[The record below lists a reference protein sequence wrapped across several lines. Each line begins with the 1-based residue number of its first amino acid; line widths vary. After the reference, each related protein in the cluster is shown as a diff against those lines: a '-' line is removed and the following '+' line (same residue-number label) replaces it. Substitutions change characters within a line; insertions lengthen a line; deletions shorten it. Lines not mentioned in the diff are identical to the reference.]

1 MDKLKVGSFIAE
13 QRKIRSLTQKQFA
26 NLVGVTDKAVS
37 RWETGKSYPDTE
49 TLEKISEIF
58 EVSISDI
65 LSGEIAKPENKVEAA
80 DKNIIDAILLNKK
93 TTKKWKI
100 AFICIIILGVFLFGS
115 LWKIFDLSE
124 YISDMEQNH
133 AYEMENFRSQI
144 DSIYNNVDE
153 QMKKE
158 ASLLSYINCEYG
170 ELDPKT
176 NTVKM
181 LFTVIPKAVTDETT
195 ISIKIGKDY
204 IPMQRSGNKFVG
216 EYNAYAFRT
225 DEDEDLIPILTI
237 KNGDK
242 SENEHLE
249 DIETKYLYQRYLGT
263 FVADSSNFNTT
274 LKKVIDNG
282 NNYYEFQ
289 IQAKFL
295 FYYATDDVEPKFK
308 KLYILT
314 EVNDQHLETK
324 DVTYAV
330 DEYGTYNDTMTF
342 NYAVNGDDHVKAYAV
357 LQDEYGCYHSVQ
369 LYDYTFDSSGAIS
382 FTETTE
388 KIYSP
393 DKKLLIQQQ
402 NET

>member
-13 QRKIRSLTQKQFA
+13 QRKLRSLTQKQFA
-26 NLVGVTDKAVS
+26 DMVGVTDKAVS

-80 DKNIIDAILLNKK
+80 DKNIIDAMQLNIKV
-93 TTKKWKI
+93 TKKWKI
-100 AFICIIILGVFLFGS
+100 AFICIILLGVFLFGS

-124 YISDMEQNH
+124 YISAMEQNH
-133 AYEMENFRSQI
+133 AYVMESFRNQI

-181 LFTVIPKAVTDETT
+181 TFTAIPKTVTEDTT
-195 ISIKIGKDY
+195 LFIKIGKDE
-204 IPMQRSGNKFVG
+204 IELKKNGDKFIG
-216 EYNAYAFRT
+216 EYDAYAFRT
-225 DEDEDLIPILTI
+225 DEEEDLIPLLTI
-237 KNGDK
+237 KNSDK
-242 SENEHLE
+242 SENEYLE
-249 DIETKYLYQRYLGT
+249 NIESKYLYQRYLGD
-263 FVADSSNFNTT
+263 FINSSSYSTT
-274 LKKVIDNG
+274 YKRVYENYT
-282 NNYYEFQ
+282 NYYEFQ
-289 IQAKFL
+289 IQANFITH
-295 FYYATDDVEPKFK
+295 YITADEYPDYK

-314 EVNDQHLETK
+314 EVNDKILETK

-330 DEYGTYNDTMTF
+330 DEYGFYSDNMTF
-342 NYAVNGDDHVKAYAV
+342 NYSVNSDDEIKAYAV
-357 LQDEYGCYHSVQ
+357 LEDGYGYYHSIC
-369 LYDYTFDSSGAIS
+369 LYDFSFSNTEAFDSFDNTYDTEAIYD
-382 FTETTE
+382 
-388 KIYSP
+388 K
-393 DKKLLIQQQ
+393 DKKLLIK
-402 NET
+402 

>member
-1 MDKLKVGSFIAE
+1 MNKLKVGSFIAE
-13 QRKIRSLTQKQFA
+13 QRKLRSLTQKQFA
-26 NLVGVTDKAVS
+26 DMVGVTDKAVS

-80 DKNIIDAILLNKK
+80 DKNIIDAILLNQKV
-93 TTKKWKI
+93 TKKWKI
-100 AFICIIILGVFLFGS
+100 AFICIIVLGILLGGS
-115 LWKIFDLSE
+115 LFRISDLSE
-124 YISDMEQNH
+124 YISTMEQNH
-133 AYEMENFRSQI
+133 AYEMEKFRSQI

-170 ELDPKT
+170 NLNPK
-176 NTVKM
+176 NHTVKM
-181 LFTVIPKAVTDETT
+181 TFTAIPKTVTENT
-195 ISIKIGKDY
+195 ILSIKIGKDE
-204 IPMQRSGNKFVG
+204 IELKKNGDKFIG
-216 EYNAYAFRT
+216 EYDAYAFRT
-225 DEDEDLIPILTI
+225 DEDEELIPILTI

-242 SENEHLE
+242 SENEYLE

-263 FVADSSNFNTT
+263 FIADSSNFNTT

-289 IQAKFL
+289 IQANFL

-342 NYAVNGDDHVKAYAV
+342 NYAVNGDDHVKAYAI

-388 KIYSP
+388 KIYDP
-393 DKKLLIQQQ
+393 NKQLLIQQ
-402 NET
+402 

>member
-1 MDKLKVGSFIAE
+1 MDKLKVGSFIVE
-13 QRKIRSLTQKQFA
+13 QRKLRSLTQKQFA
-26 NLVGVTDKAVS
+26 DMVGVTDKAVS

-49 TLEKISEIF
+49 TLEKISEVF

-65 LSGEIAKPENKVEAA
+65 LSGEITKPENKLEAA
-80 DKNIIDAILLNKK
+80 DKNIIDVIQLNKK
-93 TTKKWKI
+93 TTKRWKI
-100 AFICIIILGVFLFGS
+100 AFVCIIILGLFLFGS

-170 ELDPKT
+170 ELNPKT

-181 LFTVIPKAVTDETT
+181 IFTAIPKAVTDETT
-195 ISIKIGKDY
+195 LSIKIGKDE
-204 IPMQRSGNKFVG
+204 IELKKNGDKFIG
-216 EYNAYAFRT
+216 EYDAYAFRT
-225 DEDEDLIPILTI
+225 DEEEDLIPILTI

-242 SENEHLE
+242 SENEFLPEIH
-249 DIETKYLYQRYLGT
+249 TNYLYQRFFGDL
-263 FVADSSNFNTT
+263 VADGSNFDTT

-289 IQAKFL
+289 IQANFSI
-295 FYYATDDVEPKFK
+295 YYVTADENPDFK

-314 EVNDQHLETK
+314 EINDQLLETK

-330 DEYGTYNDTMTF
+330 DEYGCYNEHMTF
-342 NYAVNGDDHVKAYAV
+342 NYNVNSDDNVKAYAV
-357 LQDEYGCYHSVQ
+357 LQDGYGYYHLIC
-369 LYDYTFDSSGAIS
+369 LYDYSFDSSGPIN
-382 FTETTE
+382 FTDDNE
-388 KIYSP
+388 KIY
-393 DKKLLIQQQ
+393 DRNKKLLVQ
-402 NET
+402 

>member
-13 QRKIRSLTQKQFA
+13 QRKLRSLTQKQFA
-26 NLVGVTDKAVS
+26 DMVGVTDKAVS

-80 DKNIIDAILLNKK
+80 DKNIIDAILLNQKV
-93 TTKKWKI
+93 TKKWKI
-100 AFICIIILGVFLFGS
+100 AFICIIVLGILLGGS
-115 LWKIFDLSE
+115 LFRISDLSE
-124 YISDMEQNH
+124 YISTMEQNH

-170 ELDPKT
+170 DLNPK
-176 NTVKM
+176 NHTVKM
-181 LFTVIPKAVTDETT
+181 TFTAIPKTVTENT
-195 ISIKIGKDY
+195 ILSIKIGKDE
-204 IPMQRSGNKFVG
+204 IELKKNGDKFIG
-216 EYNAYAFRT
+216 EYDAYAFRT
-225 DEDEDLIPILTI
+225 DEDEELIPILTI
-237 KNGDK
+237 KNGNK
-242 SENEHLE
+242 SENEYLE
-249 DIETKYLYQRYLGT
+249 AIETKYLYQRYLGT
-263 FVADSSNFNTT
+263 FIADSSNFNTT

-289 IQAKFL
+289 IQANFL

-314 EVNDQHLETK
+314 KVNDQHLETK

-342 NYAVNGDDHVKAYAV
+342 NYAVNGDDHVKAYAI

-388 KIYSP
+388 KIYDP
-393 DKKLLIQQQ
+393 NKQLLIQQ
-402 NET
+402 

>member
-1 MDKLKVGSFIAE
+1 MNKSKVGSFIAE
-13 QRKIRSLTQKQFA
+13 QRKLRSLTQKQFA
-26 NLVGVTDKAVS
+26 DMVGVTDKAVS

-49 TLEKISEIF
+49 TLEKISDIF

-80 DKNIIDAILLNKK
+80 DKNIIDAILLNQKA
-93 TTKKWKI
+93 TKKWKI
-100 AFICIIILGVFLFGS
+100 AFICIIVLGVFLSGS

-133 AYEMENFRSQI
+133 AYEMENFRNQI

-170 ELDPKT
+170 DLNPEN

-181 LFTVIPKAVTDETT
+181 IFTAIPKTVTDETT
-195 ISIKIGKDY
+195 LSIKIGKDE
-204 IPMQRSGNKFVG
+204 IKLKKNGDKFTG
-216 EYNAYAFRT
+216 EYDAYAFRT
-225 DEDEDLIPILTI
+225 DEDKELIPILTI
-237 KNGDK
+237 KTGDK
-242 SENEHLE
+242 SENEYLE

-263 FVADSSNFNTT
+263 FIADGSNFNTIH
-274 LKKVIDNG
+274 KKVVDNG

-289 IQAKFL
+289 IQANFL
-295 FYYATDDVEPKFK
+295 FYYATDDEKPDFQ

-314 EVNDQHLETK
+314 VVNDQLLETK

-342 NYAVNGDDHVKAYAV
+342 NYAVNSDDQVSGYAV

-369 LYDYTFDSSGAIS
+369 LYNYSFEGSEPHS

-388 KIYSP
+388 KIYAP
-393 DKKLLIQQQ
+393 NKKLLIQ
-402 NET
+402 

>member
-13 QRKIRSLTQKQFA
+13 QRKLRSLTQKQFA
-26 NLVGVTDKAVS
+26 DMVGVTDKAVS

-65 LSGEIAKPENKVEAA
+65 LSGEIARPENKVEAA
-80 DKNIIDAILLNKK
+80 DKNIIDAILLNQKS
-93 TTKKWKI
+93 TKKWKV
-100 AFICIIILGVFLFGS
+100 AFFCIIVLGVFLFGS

-124 YISDMEQNH
+124 YISDMEKNH
-133 AYEMENFRSQI
+133 AYEMENFRNQI

-170 ELDPKT
+170 ELNPKT

-181 LFTVIPKAVTDETT
+181 TFTAIPKIVTEDTT
-195 ISIKIGKDY
+195 LSIKIGKDK
-204 IPMQRSGNKFVG
+204 IELKKSGDKFIG
-216 EYNAYAFRT
+216 KYNAYAFRT
-225 DEDEDLIPILTI
+225 DEEEDLIPILTI
-237 KNGDK
+237 RNGDK
-242 SENEHLE
+242 SENEFLPEIH
-249 DIETKYLYQRYLGT
+249 TNYLYQRFFGDL
-263 FVADSSNFNTT
+263 VADGSNFGTM

-289 IQAKFL
+289 IQANFSI
-295 FYYATDDVEPKFK
+295 YYVTADEKPDFK

-314 EVNDQHLETK
+314 EMNDQLLETK

-330 DEYGTYNDTMTF
+330 DEYGCYNDHMTF
-342 NYAVNGDDHVKAYAV
+342 NYSVNEHDNVKAYAV
-357 LQDEYGCYHSVQ
+357 LEDSYGYYHSIC
-369 LYDYTFDSSGAIS
+369 LYDFSFSNTEAFDSLNNTYDTEAI
-382 FTETTE
+382 
-388 KIYSP
+388 Y
-393 DKKLLIQQQ
+393 DKDKNLLIK
-402 NET
+402 

>member
-1 MDKLKVGSFIAE
+1 MNKLKVGSFIAE
-13 QRKIRSLTQKQFA
+13 QRKLRSLTQKQFA
-26 NLVGVTDKAVS
+26 DMVGVTDKAVS

-49 TLEKISEIF
+49 TLEKISEVF

-80 DKNIIDAILLNKK
+80 DKNIIDAIQLNKK

-100 AFICIIILGVFLFGS
+100 AFICIIVLGVFLSGS

-133 AYEMENFRSQI
+133 AYQMESFRNQI

-158 ASLLSYINCEYG
+158 ASLLSYIDCQYG
-170 ELDPKT
+170 ELNPK
-176 NTVKM
+176 NHTVKM
-181 LFTVIPKAVTDETT
+181 IFTAIPKTVTEETT
-195 ISIKIGKDY
+195 LSIKIGKDE
-204 IPMQRSGNKFVG
+204 IEMQKSGNKFTG
-216 EYNAYAFRT
+216 EYDAYAFRT
-225 DEDEDLIPILTI
+225 DEDKELIPILTI
-237 KNGDK
+237 KTGDK
-242 SENEHLE
+242 SENEYLE

-263 FVADSSNFNTT
+263 FIADGSNFNTIN
-274 LKKVIDNG
+274 KKVVDNG

-289 IQAKFL
+289 IQANFL
-295 FYYATDDVEPKFK
+295 FYYATDDEKPDFQ

-314 EVNDQHLETK
+314 VVNDQLLETK

-342 NYAVNGDDHVKAYAV
+342 NYAVNSDDQVSAYAV

-369 LYDYTFDSSGAIS
+369 LYNYSFEGSEPHS

-388 KIYSP
+388 KIYAP
-393 DKKLLIQQQ
+393 NKKLLIQ
-402 NET
+402 